1 MNMKTMKPWRIA
13 FVMTAAM
20 LSLASCSSDEKDG
33 DWDTMVWKAEVPV
46 VASMMSRLMA
56 GRSRSPAETIPSL
69 GSPMLTKT
77 EKNFSLLICTI
88 LIMD

>member
-1 MNMKTMKPWRIA
+1 MKAKKIWIIL
-13 FVMTAAM
+13 FVMCAAV

-46 VASMMSRLMA
+46 VKTTDGIS
-56 GRSRSPAETIPSL
+56 ETIPSL